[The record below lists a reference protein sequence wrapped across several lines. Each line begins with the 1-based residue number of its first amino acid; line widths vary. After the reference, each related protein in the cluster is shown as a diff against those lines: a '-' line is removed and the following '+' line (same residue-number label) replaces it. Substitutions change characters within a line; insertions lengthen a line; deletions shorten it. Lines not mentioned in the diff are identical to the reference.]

1 MIWVL
6 GTVLVLGIATRNLIL
21 AIPLDFLIWVAWLL
35 VNPFTNCG
43 WCKGTGK
50 HPLRTKKTFGGCWN
64 PRCQRGT
71 VQRLGSKTAH
81 RARRALI
88 AYRNNSKEK

>member
-1 MIWVL
+1 VIWVL
-6 GTVLVLGIATRNLIL
+6 GTVFVLGLATHNLIL
-21 AIPLDFLIWVAWLL
+21 AIPADFLIWVAWVL
-35 VNPFTNCG
+35 VNPFTSCG

-50 HPLRTKKTFGGCWN
+50 HRLSGSKYFGSCWN

-71 VQRLGSKTAH
+71 VQRLGSQTAH

-88 AYRNNSKEK
+88 AYHRNRKDT